1 VTFGA
6 EFLVEP
12 DLFPGRASGEPWG
25 ERSLRLDI
33 AGGPYAL
40 AGLAAAQRDTLAA
53 WFAPRGLAGG
63 PAADDVA
70 VRVFR
75 APESDF
81 RDFPLIGWQTR
92 LDIDAAARSVRLAGR
107 RFVGR
112 LDWTGR
118 LAAALWTPSEADDDL
133 PGIFENFLR
142 VVVAHRAVEEGG
154 ALLHSAAVVAEG
166 RAFLFFG
173 ASGAGKSTLC
183 GLSAA
188 RGYEVLSDELNVLV
202 EGTEGVDVERLP
214 FAGDFGRS
222 AGERRRYPLGG
233 LFALE
238 QGTPHSRRPLA
249 RARAVAAL
257 AACSPFV
264 NDDPF
269 RNERLLANLDR
280 LTAARPVETLV
291 FGLDP
296 GFWDIVLA
304 AP

>member
-1 VTFGA
+1 MTFGA

-25 ERSLRLDI
+25 ERSLRLDV

-40 AGLAAAQRDTLAA
+40 TGLAEKQRDALAA
-53 WFAPRGLAGG
+53 WFAPRGLVGG
-63 PAADDVA
+63 PASGDVA
-70 VRVFR
+70 IRIFR

-92 LDIDAAARSVRLAGR
+92 LDLDPAESSIRLAGR

-118 LAAALWTPSEADDDL
+118 LAAALWTPSEDDADL
-133 PGIFENFLR
+133 PGIVENFLR

-154 ALLHSAAVVAEG
+154 ALLHSAAVVAGG
-166 RAFLFFG
+166 RAFVFFG

-183 GLSAA
+183 GLSAE
-188 RGYEVLSDELNVLV
+188 RGLDVLSDELNVLIEGAGGV
-202 EGTEGVDVERLP
+202 EVERLP
-214 FAGDFGRS
+214 FAGDHGRS

-233 LFALE
+233 LFAIE
-238 QGTPHSRRPLA
+238 QGTPHARRPMA
-249 RARAVAAL
+249 RVRAVAAL

-264 NDDPF
+264 NDDRF

-280 LTAARPVETLV
+280 LTAARRAETLV

-296 GFWDIVLA
+296 AFWDIVLGT
-304 AP
+304 P